1 MAFLGVYLAGV
12 RSGKKQAEIDSL
24 KAYAETRKKAD
35 EADLS
40 SGDVDDDLVILRDFQ
55 KRNRRS

>member
-12 RSGKKQAEIDSL
+12 RSGKKQADIDSL

-40 SGDVDDDLVILRDFQ
+40 TGDIDADLGILRDFQ
-55 KRNRRS
+55 KRNGRT

>member
-12 RSGKKQAEIDSL
+12 RSGKRHAEIDSL

-40 SGDVDDDLVILRDFQ
+40 NGDVDDDLGILRDFQ
-55 KRNRRS
+55 KRNGRS

>member
-40 SGDVDDDLVILRDFQ
+40 NGDVDDDLGILRDFQ
-55 KRNRRS
+55 KRNGRN

>member
-24 KAYAETRKKAD
+24 KAYRETRKKAD

-40 SGDVDDDLVILRDFQ
+40 IGDVDDDLGVLRDFQ
-55 KRNRRS
+55 QRGGRS

>member
-40 SGDVDDDLVILRDFQ
+40 TGDIDADLGILRDFQ
-55 KRNRRS
+55 KRNGRT

>member
-24 KAYAETRKKAD
+24 TAYKETRKKAD

-40 SGDVDDDLVILRDFQ
+40 NGDVDDDLGILRDFH
-55 KRNRRS
+55 KRNGRS

>member
-1 MAFLGVYLAGV
+1 MAFFGVYLAGV

-24 KAYAETRKKAD
+24 KAYQETRKKAD

-40 SGDVDDDLVILRDFQ
+40 NGDVDDDLGILRDFHT
-55 KRNRRS
+55 RNGRS